1 MKTLPALLAISA
13 LVLTGRA
20 QGPPGAPPAVADNT
34 NAPAV
39 PAPGPSNII
48 RSATNA
54 PTINTNQ
61 LEAIRKQLQEAITN
75 RMSRAATNRT
85 ALPLLPGAATN
96 ATPAPAVNAAPAPL
110 PLPGA
115 AAGTPAGQLAVPG
128 APPALAAPQAS
139 AGAAT
144 NVAGASER
152 AEHILKFNNAPP
164 DQIFEKYSELTGR
177 TVLRP
182 AALPA
187 AAVTIITYSPL
198 TREEA
203 IQAIDGALALNSI
216 TMIPQG
222 EKFVK
227 AVPSVQAPPEG
238 AAISH
243 KKASELPEAE
253 QFLTHV
259 VQLKVVKPSELAQL
273 FTSFT
278 KNPGGI
284 VPIDSS
290 QILVI
295 RDYASNIK
303 RMLELIEKVDVPPE
317 SDYKLE
323 VIPIKYGKVTDLFGT
338 MNALISGA
346 GGGGAFA
353 GSTATTQRR
362 GQLGTTGPGGRY
374 GAQTGRLGQPGGVQ
388 SQQFPGAQPV
398 TQPGA
403 TPATSFQNRLNQIV
417 SRAAGESQIQVL
429 GDARIVP
436 DERSNSLIVFANKQD
451 FQMITNIVAKVDQ
464 LLAQVLIEAI
474 ILEVQVGDTF
484 KLGVSA
490 AQSQKRVGDF
500 TGAGGFNNGQAFFN
514 GLTNFPGALP
524 DGFSYFG
531 KIGNTWDVALAAIAT
546 DSNAKVVSR
555 PRLQTS
561 HAVPGNFF
569 IGETVPYITG
579 TYDYGFG
586 TGIGSRSQ
594 YTEKQIGIN
603 LDVTPFIT
611 PEGLVVMEITQN
623 FDSRGADVI
632 VDGNP
637 VPIVNNRQASAM
649 LTVRDGDAIML
660 GGFISQNKTRGKS
673 GVPFLKDIPLLGAL
687 FRTKTSENKRTEL
700 IVLMRATVLKDPE
713 AAADIVRQEKDRLP
727 GVREAEKEFNIL
739 EGPQHKRSVKHSNEP
754 AEAFKP

>member
-1 MKTLPALLAISA
+1 MRLKTLLASLLLSA
-13 LVLTGRA
+13 LALTTPA
-20 QGPPGAPPAVADNT
+20 QAPPGAAGST
-34 NAPAV
+34 NAP
-39 PAPGPSNII
+39 PAPALPAVTDA
-48 RSATNA
+48 RAATNV

-61 LEAIRKQLQEAITN
+61 LEAIRRQLQQAITN
-75 RMSRAATNRT
+75 RMSRGGTNRV
-85 ALPLLPGAATN
+85 ALPQVPAANTN
-96 ATPAPAVNAAPAPL
+96 PPPAVNAAPAPL

-115 AAGTPAGQLAVPG
+115 VAGTPAGQAAAPG
-128 APPALAAPQAS
+128 APPPTVTAQPSAAD
-139 AGAAT
+139 AT
-144 NVAGASER
+144 NVSAATER

-203 IQAIDGALALNSI
+203 IRAIDGALALNNI
-216 TMIPQG
+216 TMIKQD

-227 AVPSVQAPPEG
+227 AVPSAQAPPEG

-243 KKASELPEAE
+243 KKADELPDAE

-259 VQLKVVKPSELAQL
+259 VQLKTVKPSEVAQL

-278 KNPGGI
+278 KTPGGI
-284 VPIDSS
+284 VAIDSS

-295 RDYASNIK
+295 RDFASNIK
-303 RMLELIEKVDVPPE
+303 RMLELIKSVDVTVE

-323 VIPIKYGKVTDLFGT
+323 VIPIKYGKVADLFGT
-338 MNALISGA
+338 MNALISG
-346 GGGGAFA
+346 GGGGTF
-353 GSTATTQRR
+353 GATTPGGQRR
-362 GQLGTTGPGGRY
+362 GGQFGGAQGTMGGAGRY
-374 GAQTGRLGQPGGVQ
+374 GTQANRFGQPGGVQ
-388 SQQFPGAQPV
+388 QQQLTGAQPA
-398 TQPGA
+398 G
-403 TPATSFQNRLNQIV
+403 TPTPSFQNRLNQIV

-474 ILEVQVGDTF
+474 ILEVNIGNSF

-490 AQSQKRVGDF
+490 AQSQKRIGDF
-500 TGAGGFNNGQAFFN
+500 TGAGGFNNGPQFFN

-531 KIGNTWDVALAAIAT
+531 KIGNSWDIALAAIAQ

-555 PRLQTS
+555 PRVQTS
-561 HAVPGNFF
+561 HAMPGYFF
-569 IGETVPYITG
+569 IGESVPYITG
-579 TYDYGFG
+579 TYDYGGFGG
-586 TGIGSRSQ
+586 TGVGSRSQ
-594 YTEKQIGIN
+594 YQEKGIGIS

-611 PEGLVVMEITQN
+611 PEGMVVMEINQN

-632 VDGNP
+632 IDGNP
-637 VPIVNNRQASAM
+637 VPIINNRQASAM
-649 LTVRDGDAIML
+649 LTLRDGDAIML
-660 GGFISQNKTRGKS
+660 GGFISEKKNRSKS

-687 FRTKTSENKRTEL
+687 FRTKSTDNQRTEL
-700 IVLMRATVLKDPE
+700 IVLMRATVLRDPE
-713 AAADIVRQEKDRLP
+713 AAAAIVREEKERLP

-739 EGPQHKRSVKHSNEP
+739 EGAQRKRPGKSPE
-754 AEAFKP
+754 